1 MLTWRRMFSVLVQY
15 IRLYNPPDQ
24 LEGAGA
30 GGTAGAGVPGVVP
43 QRTADFVLP
52 ACDSLALCAYLRLF
66 RWVGL
71 AFPGVKQRGRRLPW
85 GQQPGDACWHPGV

>member
-1 MLTWRRMFSVLVQY
+1 MRPDNSVEVLTWRRMFSVLVQY

-30 GGTAGAGVPGVVP
+30 GGAAGAGSTGVVP

-66 RWVGL
+66 RWVD
-71 AFPGVKQRGRRLPW
+71 ACPRRDAAVGR
-85 GQQPGDACWHPGV
+85 QQPSG